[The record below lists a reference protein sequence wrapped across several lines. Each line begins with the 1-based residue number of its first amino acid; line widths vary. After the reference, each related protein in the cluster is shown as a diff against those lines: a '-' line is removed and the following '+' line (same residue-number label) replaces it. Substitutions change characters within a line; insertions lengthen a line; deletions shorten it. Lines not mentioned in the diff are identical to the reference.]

1 MSLMRRDPFGEMMSL
16 RQAMDRLL
24 EESVVRPRATMGVA
38 GAGMGMDLDVMERE
52 DAIVVR
58 ASLPGV
64 KPDDVNITVENN
76 ILTIQAETREE
87 QDRGEGRYH
96 HRERRYGRVARAIV
110 LPVEVDPNAC
120 DADFEHGVLT
130 ITLAKSQQARARR
143 IAVRG
148 QGQPAERVSSGQTAQ
163 GAGRVIE
170 GQMAG
175 SSAGGGA
182 TAEEQVVAPGGQT
195 GMVGAQ
201 QTGAST
207 AQAGADAAQQGAAA
221 TRGGSSTGQGGATGP
236 TPVGDEQGA
245 TTGTDQD
252 SVPTEEGVADRG
264 GTGTTPRARRG
275 RTRST

>member
-1 MSLMRRDPFGEMMSL
+1 MSLMRWDPFGELMSL

-24 EESVVRPRATMGVA
+24 EESVVRPRAVMGGA

-96 HRERRYGRVARAIV
+96 HRERRYGRVARAV
-110 LPVEVDPNAC
+110 ALPVEVDPNAC
-120 DADFEHGVLT
+120 DADFEQGVLT
-130 ITLAKSQQARARR
+130 ITLPKSQQARARR

-148 QGQPAERVSSGQTAQ
+148 QGQPAERVTAGQSGQGGGQ
-163 GAGRVIE
+163 VIE
-170 GQMAG
+170 GQMVG
-175 SSAGGGA
+175 SSAGGS
-182 TAEEQVVAPGGQT
+182 APAGQQAGTTGRQTGTPSGQQAGTTGQT
-195 GMVGAQ
+195 VAGTGQ
-201 QTGAST
+201 QD
-207 AQAGADAAQQGAAA
+207 AGAA
-221 TRGGSSTGQGGATGP
+221 RSGSSAGRRGGATGQ

-264 GTGTTPRARRG
+264 RTAPTPRTRRG
-275 RTRST
+275 RTGST